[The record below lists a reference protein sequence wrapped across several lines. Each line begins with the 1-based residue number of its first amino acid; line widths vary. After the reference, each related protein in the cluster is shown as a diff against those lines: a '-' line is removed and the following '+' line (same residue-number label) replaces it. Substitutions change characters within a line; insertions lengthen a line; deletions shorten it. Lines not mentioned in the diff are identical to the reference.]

1 MIVMKFG
8 GTSVGDAPAIRR
20 LVEIVRGRRADQ
32 PVVVVSALSK
42 VSDQLLALPRLPQEE
57 RGPALSLIL
66 DRHQALVQELELVEG
81 VMAPIRAGGA
91 ELENRLQALGAGAPD
106 AAFLD
111 DTVGFGEL
119 WSSRIVTAALDA
131 GGIPGA
137 WVDVRPVVQTDA
149 RFMAAAPE
157 RIQLP
162 ERASAA
168 FLPLIAEGRVPVTQ
182 GFLGSAPDGR
192 PTTLGRGGS
201 DFTATLLGAALEATR
216 VEIWTDVD
224 GIMTADP
231 RLVPEARLL
240 PVASHHEAA
249 ELAAFGA
256 KVLHPATQA
265 PLVEA
270 GIPCVVLNSF
280 APERTGTWVVSGA
293 TPEPIGPSPVRAVSC
308 KRGISILN
316 VRSPRM
322 LGATGFLRR
331 LFEVFERHQV
341 SVDVIAT
348 SEVSVSLTVEEPIPL
363 EALRADLAE
372 LGEVTYFPGRAIVA
386 VVGLS
391 MRDTPGLAAQIF
403 QAVRD
408 LNVEVISQGASAI
421 NFTFVVREED
431 AFPAVRNLHRELIEL
446 PMATD
451 QTSAP

>member
-20 LVEIVRGRRADQ
+20 LVEIVRSRKADQ
-32 PVVVVSALSK
+32 PVVVVSALSR
-42 VSDQLLALPRLPQEE
+42 VSDQLLALPKLPRNDRQ
-57 RGPALSLIL
+57 PAVARVL
-66 DRHQALVQELELVEG
+66 DRHHELLRELG
-81 VMAPIRAGGA
+81 LGDAVMAPILEGGA
-91 ELENRLQALGAGAPD
+91 ELSRRLEALADDGPD

-111 DTVGFGEL
+111 FVVGFGEL
-119 WSSRIVTAALDA
+119 WSSRIVAHALEA
-131 GGIPGA
+131 GGIPGV
-137 WVDVRPVVQTDA
+137 WVDVRPILRTDA

-157 RIQLP
+157 KEHLP
-162 ERASAA
+162 ERARAA
-168 FLPLIAEGRVPVTQ
+168 FLSLLSDGQVPVTQ
-182 GFLGSAPDGR
+182 GFLGSSPDGQ

-240 PVASHHEAA
+240 PIASHHEAA

-265 PLVEA
+265 PLVEV

-331 LFEVFERHQV
+331 LFEVFERHEV
-341 SVDVIAT
+341 SVDVLAT

-372 LGEVTYFPGRAIVA
+372 LGEVSYFPGRAIVA

-391 MRDTPGLAAQIF
+391 MRDTPGLAAKIF
-403 QAVRD
+403 HAVRD

-431 AFPAVRNLHRELIEL
+431 AFSAVRNLHRELIEL
-446 PMATD
+446 P
-451 QTSAP
+451 TSVEERTAP